1 MPELIEKTDSG
12 DYPGSVFFCL
22 LSFNLN
28 GDIIS
33 KIYIVMERMAVSAAV
48 DLVARV
54 FSRRSSLLSG
64 GS

>member
-12 DYPGSVFFCL
+12 DYPGSVF
-22 LSFNLN
+22 LSSVFYLN

-33 KIYIVMERMAVSAAV
+33 KIYVVIERMAASAAV
-48 DLVARV
+48 GLVASV